1 MKKKSLLL
9 GITVSIM
16 LVTTGCTNTSNAI
29 STQNAVGKTKDS
41 GVIQIIY
48 TSDVHFGLK
57 KDKFQGSKDVDSDV
71 VNKAMVKQMNLMP
84 TLTLPSD
91 NGVNAGQKIGAID
104 FEVVTGDI
112 ANREEGKE
120 GSAIQSA
127 SESWNQFKSD
137 YIDGL
142 TLTDKNNQKSPI
154 YLTPGN
160 HDISNAI
167 GFTKA
172 MYPATDPTSFIE
184 IYNRMMNPS
193 KPLTKENFDYSKD
206 KLHYSKDISGV
217 HIEFLNIWPDSE
229 EREWMEKD
237 LSNVSNTTPV
247 VIFTH
252 VPPVSEAKLFTN
264 PNGKHDVNG
273 TDKFENEIVD
283 QLADGKTVDSP
294 DSIEQDALAA
304 FIKKHPNIVAY
315 FHGHDNE
322 NEFYDWKG
330 TESNKVNLPT
340 FRVDS
345 PMKGDVS
352 AKDETKLSYQF
363 IAIDPNSKKMTVRE
377 CLYDAD
383 PSNTSAPILW
393 GASET
398 VDLTPRTDK

>member
-1 MKKKSLLL
+1 MRKKRLLL
-9 GITVSIM
+9 GIVVSLM
-16 LVTTGCTNTSNAI
+16 MVTTGCSSVTTVASSQGTAG
-29 STQNAVGKTKDS
+29 QAADS
-41 GVIQIIY
+41 GTIQIIY

-57 KDKFQGSKDVDSDV
+57 KDSFQGSKNVDSDV
-71 VNKAMVKQMNLMP
+71 VNKAMVKKMNLMP

-91 NGVNAGQKIGAID
+91 GGVNADKKIGAVD
-104 FEVVTGDI
+104 ATVVTGDI

-120 GSAIQSA
+120 GSAIQDA
-127 SESWNQFKSD
+127 AASWNQFKTD
-137 YIDGL
+137 FIDGL

-167 GFTKA
+167 GFTKP
-172 MYPATDPTSFIE
+172 MYPDKDPTSFIE
-184 IYNRMMNPS
+184 IYNRMMKPS
-193 KPLTKENFDYSKD
+193 TPLTKDNFDYSKD
-206 KLHYSKDISGV
+206 KLHYSKDIGGI
-217 HIEFLNIWPDSE
+217 HMEFLNIWPDSE
-229 EREWMEKD
+229 ERAWMEKD
-237 LSNVSNTTPV
+237 LASVSVNTPV
-247 VIFTH
+247 IIFTH
-252 VPPVSEAKLFTN
+252 VPPVAEAKLFTN
-264 PNGKHDVNG
+264 PNGSHDING

-283 QLADGKTVDSP
+283 QLADGNTVGSSDT
-294 DSIEQDALAA
+294 IEQDALAA

-315 FHGHDNE
+315 FHGHDNK

-330 TESNKVNLPT
+330 TKSNTVNLHT

-363 IAIDPNSKKMTVRE
+363 IDIDPKAKKMTVRE

-383 PSNTSAPILW
+383 PSNPNAPISW

-398 VDLTPRTDK
+398 IDLMPGESN